1 MRKARKEEGGSWM
14 DTYGDMVTLLLC
26 LFVMLYAISAVD
38 QGKFEILVKS
48 LNPSAMVVDPAGGID
63 AEATGEYLQLT
74 NTPDDF
80 ETLYENLKS
89 EVEKNEL
96 SESIDVKKGD
106 GFTFITF
113 NNSIVFDPNSY
124 ILKDEIKTVLD
135 DLCNILAS
143 YEGDIQQIQ
152 ILGHT
157 AEANKGEMNI
167 SADRF
172 LSSNRAA
179 AVLVYMQEKNV
190 IEPVK
195 LISIGYGQYRP
206 IADNS
211 TPEGRATNRRVE
223 LLITKGDAEIK
234 SLDEYYK
241 EVYE

>member
-26 LFVMLYAISAVD
+26 FFVMLYAISAVD

-48 LNPSAMVVDPAGGID
+48 LNPNAIVADPSGGVN
-63 AEATGEYLQLT
+63 AENRGDYLQLT
-74 NTPDDF
+74 DVPDDF
-80 ETLYENLKS
+80 GELYDAIKA

-96 SESIDVKKGD
+96 SDSIEVKKGD

-113 NNSIVFDPNSY
+113 ASNIVFDPNSY
-124 ILKDEIKTVLD
+124 ILKDEIKSVLD
-135 DLCNILAS
+135 DLCNILAT
-143 YEGDIQQIQ
+143 YDGDIQQIQ

-157 AEANKGEMNI
+157 AEVNPGESNV
-167 SADRF
+167 SNDRF

-206 IADNS
+206 IADN
-211 TPEGRATNRRVE
+211 TTAEGRAKNRRVE
-223 LLITKGDAEIK
+223 LLITKGDTEIK

-241 EVYE
+241 EVY

>member
-26 LFVMLYAISAVD
+26 FFVMLYAISAVD

-48 LNPSAMVVDPAGGID
+48 LNPDAVLVDPSGGVGT
-63 AEATGEYLQLT
+63 ENRGEYIQMT
-74 NTPDDF
+74 DVPDEF
-80 ETLYENLKS
+80 GVLYDAIKA

-96 SESIDVKKGD
+96 SDSIEVKKGD

-113 NNSIVFDPNSY
+113 ASNIVFDPNSY
-124 ILKDEIKTVLD
+124 ILKDEIKNVLD
-135 DLCNILAS
+135 DLCNILAT
-143 YEGDIQQIQ
+143 YDGDIQQIQ

-157 AEANKGEMNI
+157 AEVNPGASNVSN
-167 SADRF
+167 DRF

-206 IADNS
+206 IADN
-211 TPEGRATNRRVE
+211 TTAEGRAKNRRVE
-223 LLITKGDAEIK
+223 LLITKGDTEIK

-241 EVYE
+241 EVY